1 MAKGPDHYEM
11 LGVNRKAT
19 IDEIRR
25 AYRRLAL
32 KIHPDRSKAPD
43 AAERFTRLTQ
53 AYEVLR
59 DPEARRRYDEELTR
73 AEYRVQPGP
82 ATAKPAP
89 GPKPK
94 KVATAQKMMVPET
107 ARLAALFSRG
117 KFDDAEDLA
126 ERIIENF
133 PREALAY
140 AILGDI
146 ARARG
151 QMARASK
158 LYAYAV
164 QMDPRN
170 HAFQQRYEDLLR
182 SMGVTQVS
190 ETSSPVTAS
199 AAAFGVA
206 LLACVYLIVAKEK
219 PLFRND
225 LPFISTWTLGCLV
238 MLFLTG
244 VGAGVSLSLGR
255 MLDRFSS
262 VSVTA
267 LGRISPTVALAT
279 VAIVNFWAATA
290 LYLLLGL
297 TQQSFNFSATRLIG
311 ASVAGLFILTM
322 GASLSGSI
330 DAGQVLLWGG
340 NVLYLGS
347 ISGWMVG
354 DALRRG

>member
-1 MAKGPDHYEM
+1 MGKGPDHYEM

-19 IDEIRR
+19 LDEIRR

-32 KIHPDRSKAPD
+32 KIHPDRSDAPD
-43 AAERFTRLTQ
+43 AADRFTRLTQ

-59 DPEARRRYDEELTR
+59 DPDARRRYDEDLTR
-73 AEYRVQPGP
+73 QTYRSQPVP
-82 ATAKPAP
+82 SRPAP
-89 GPKPK
+89 APAKPK
-94 KVATAQKMMVPET
+94 KVATAQKMTTPET

-117 KFDDAEDLA
+117 KMDEAEALA
-126 ERIIENF
+126 ERIVENF

-151 QMARASK
+151 EMARASK
-158 LYAYAV
+158 LYAFAV

-170 HAFQQRYEDLLR
+170 HAYQQRYEDLLR
-182 SMGVTQVS
+182 SMGVKQVA
-190 ETSSPVTAS
+190 EPANPLAAS

-206 LLACVYLIVAKEK
+206 LLACVYLVVANEK
-219 PLFRND
+219 PLFKND
-225 LPFISTWTLGCLV
+225 LPFISTWTLGCIV

-244 VGAGVSLSLGR
+244 VGAGVALSLGR

-290 LYLLLGL
+290 LYLFLGI
-297 TQQSFNFSATRLIG
+297 TQQSFNFSASRLIG
-311 ASVAGLFILTM
+311 ASVGGLLILTM

-354 DALRRG
+354 DALRRPV